1 MRISALGIN
10 VQSNGIS
17 DATQQLKNL
26 AEASKVAG
34 TEVSKLSKKAE
45 KLNTAMNAAGV
56 DKYSDS
62 ISKQSTSVNAS
73 IAALNSYESALNRIL
88 TAQKQISKSSFEINE
103 ALMVQS
109 KSTSDL
115 TKKKEELKNSI
126 DRASS
131 SGHLFNNTL
140 RSMASAAAAYISLNF
155 AKEAIQTADGWV
167 MAQNKL
173 ALALGTMKAAKSV
186 QEDLYQSA
194 QALRSPLESMTQ
206 LYNRMTVPMMALGK
220 SGKETM
226 QVVEGVA
233 AALKLSGATGAEAS
247 SVMLQF
253 SQSMN
258 SGRLNGGEFNAVA
271 EGAPIILRAIEKEL
285 KAVGKGA
292 ELSSSGLKKMAAD
305 GKLTMDI
312 VAPAVAKMG
321 QVWKEQLESMPL
333 TVDSA
338 LERIKNAWTRE
349 LGKLNENTKFTEGLS
364 KAVSSIEQ
372 MLPSLAQAFGS
383 AMSFIANHFEG
394 IKTLLTS
401 LLAMGVA
408 SWFGGILA
416 SLTPMIAAFSSAT
429 GVVAG
434 FGAALGVIGFNPW
447 IAGLRAVVG
456 VGTALYMNLKE
467 QNTEL
472 ELQNKIRDKLMDQN
486 NGTLKAMD
494 AEIDRIKTQIN
505 LQREKIGL
513 SRIYED
519 QFDRMA
525 DKQRAE
531 ELDTKKR
538 AVEEAEKSVNLAKK
552 AFEAKSKVFNNRQS
566 GEFSFFEAMKGG
578 GSIVKETNDL
588 KDANEKLKKSK
599 EDLYNIELRT
609 QQVESMRFAKAENQ
623 VKVNSADA
631 MNAAIAETRNKH
643 TAKALELENKL
654 AKLRSDYTGERGAGS
669 EFAKQ
674 ELLLTKLIAEENKKA
689 LGHQEK
695 MKANHYERLTEV
707 SKEAKIQEQLNERLA
722 LFSRTSIEDEDK
734 LLEATKR
741 RITLETQL
749 DQFKDKTLNKLD
761 LEKKALIE
769 KGIAETKVSEELEA
783 KVRTEEN
790 YRKKAKVAMGE
801 NLSGL
806 ESERKLLAIL
816 NQQVEE
822 RESREE
828 SKAKVTLTALESE
841 LQLLVGM
848 SEMYGITNSEAE
860 KYIKTLKD
868 RIDVLKDILKAED
881 SLQKRKEDDK
891 RQKELDKAVK
901 EYENK
906 WEAANKKIADG
917 LYESLTGGFGSFT
930 KKITKDLKEW
940 AFRLVLNPIIQPIAS
955 FGASL
960 LYPNATGA
968 ANVMGAG
975 SGGGF
980 GGGLSALG
988 NMITGGFTK
997 SIGSLLGYAGQGI
1010 SSLGG
1015 MLGSTTMQGFGMG
1028 MQGAMSLEG
1037 STALSMGLE
1046 GASAGAGLSS
1056 ALSTIAP
1063 WAAGAMLLYQGLKG
1077 GEKQTTG
1084 QWLEANLGTNDLK
1097 RVQTWEKQN
1106 GFLRGTDSGKY
1117 YWDLASSTTNVD
1129 GRGYTD
1135 TAGMAADKAMLN
1147 ALTTGYAA
1155 IKKAN
1160 EDYAKALGL
1169 NADFIKD
1176 RTDRINFQYGKTAEE
1191 TQSAL
1196 EKSFKEVNDNIATQL
1211 LIPLESLKKA
1221 GESSGD
1227 TLKRLAEGITGV
1239 NSIFKMLGYSALE
1252 LNTTGVAA
1260 ANRLTELAGGLSNF
1274 ASLTSSYYQKYYT
1287 EAERVKIS
1295 TSTLTDSFKALGF
1308 ELPASKEALRRLI
1321 EAQKLLQTEA
1331 GDKTFVEL
1339 LKLADAFD
1347 QVSTS
1352 ASTTTEEFNKSFEK
1366 KWNAGILDYVDE
1378 VKSQKM
1384 AITAARDAE
1393 IKAKQEANDKVAEA
1407 LKANFDMMKSNA
1419 MKYGKDIDSFMKEYS
1434 KSLFPEYFLNN
1445 NTISNAVATLK
1456 TAGVFLRELWS
1467 NALNSV
1473 NFYKSIEAVGKVA
1486 MIAGETLSES
1496 TVLDFTTNRMGGS
1509 AAMKSS
1515 IGKSLRDVFASPEV
1529 FAATTGGLDAL
1540 RFKIGYF
1547 AADGVGAD
1555 VSEFERQTKNL
1566 TLALRDGII
1575 STNDYKKGMAA
1586 LNQIAKDF
1594 GFDQVIGNIE
1604 ASKQRL
1610 KLAIADYAREGNNLL
1625 VDYFSQITK
1634 SVDNMATSVENASD
1648 SFNIV
1653 TESIGRLRS
1662 MTYALSSATIASISD
1677 GSFNA
1682 NAKQGLLMSSAANAL
1697 RKIVN
1702 TSEGSKIQSQIASN
1716 PLFTGKDSQYLST
1729 LVEGVKVGDSNSLE
1743 KVFARLN
1750 SALIKGNI
1758 NQAQYVELL
1767 NITANSFKGLAGETT
1782 NATKSASELVASFN
1796 LLKKSASDLAD
1807 KLLLSNFSTLNP
1819 INRID
1824 EAKRQ
1829 YDNVVTKALRGEFV
1843 DTAKL
1848 DEVVNNYLTAG
1859 QQGFAEYSDY
1869 TNLFSNVIGDLRN
1882 LQNMPDKQ
1890 DAQTQAITQ
1899 SISELRDILK
1909 VIGEKEVLTSID
1921 IKNTLDRIQKDGLPP
1936 YVA

>member
-34 TEVSKLSKKAE
+34 SEVSKLSTKAE
-45 KLNTAMNAAGV
+45 KLNTTMSAAGV

-173 ALALGTMKAAKSV
+173 ALALGTMKAAKAV

-285 KAVGKGA
+285 KAVGRGT
-292 ELSSSGLKKMAAD
+292 ELATNGLKKMAAD

-321 QVWKEQLESMPL
+321 QVWKEQLEAMPL

-338 LERIKNAWTRE
+338 LERIKNSWTRE
-349 LGKLNENTKFTEGLS
+349 LGKLNENTKFTEELAKALQS
-364 KAVSSIEQ
+364 LEEYMPSIAKAVGGT
-372 MLPSLAQAFGS
+372 LT
-383 AMSFIANHFEG
+383 FIANHFEG
-394 IKTLLTS
+394 IKNTIIALTALGFTSWIAGAVTS
-401 LLAMGVA
+401 LVTLGSTLSTVRNTLIGMQAA
-408 SWFGGILA
+408 
-416 SLTPMIAAFSSAT
+416 IAATS
-429 GVVAG
+429 
-434 FGAALGVIGFNPW
+434 FNPW
-447 IAGLRAVVG
+447 VAGAAALAG
-456 VGTALYMNLKE
+456 VGALLYMNYKE

-472 ELQNKIRDKLMDQN
+472 QSQNKLRDDLMSKNAGNIQ
-486 NGTLKAMD
+486 GME

-505 LQREKIGL
+505 LQRERIGL
-513 SRIYED
+513 SRIYQD
-519 QFDRMA
+519 
-525 DKQRAE
+525 
-531 ELDTKKR
+531 ELDKELGKSSKNR
-538 AVEEAEKSVNLAKK
+538 VEEQKAAVDAAKRSLELAQAAYDNKTKPKAGRLNIGGASREDEMNLRDATVKLAAAQKQLAEL
-552 AFEAKSKVFNNRQS
+552 
-566 GEFSFFEAMKGG
+566 EF
-578 GSIVKETNDL
+578 
-588 KDANEKLKKSK
+588 
-599 EDLYNIELRT
+599 T
-609 QQVESMRFAKAENQ
+609 QQKVEAHLFAQGELQ
-623 VKVNSADA
+623 TKVNSASA
-631 MNAAIAETRNKH
+631 MNAAIAATQNKH
-643 TAKALELENKL
+643 TQKALELEDKL
-654 AKLRSDYTGERGAGS
+654 ANLRRDYVGERGAGS

-674 ELLLTKLIAEENKKA
+674 ELALTKAIAEENKKA
-689 LGHQEK
+689 SGTQKTIKDH
-695 MKANHYERLTEV
+695 HYERLEALDKMEKRLKEVNLLQQMLDESGGNVDKLTQTER
-707 SKEAKIQEQLNERLA
+707 ERL
-722 LFSRTSIEDEDK
+722 K
-734 LLEATKR
+734 LSQ
-741 RITLETQL
+741 QL
-749 DQFKDKTLNKLD
+749 AEFEGKILTTAEKKTKLD
-761 LEKKALIE
+761 LQASINASDQVIMAEKRLRS
-769 KGIAETKVSEELEA
+769 SEE
-783 KVRTEEN
+783 
-790 YRKKAKVAMGE
+790 YYKKQ
-801 NLSGL
+801 N
-806 ESERKLLAIL
+806 AIQ
-816 NQQVEE
+816 NQVDDDYEKELQFLKMLDKQVEN

-828 SKAKVTLTALESE
+828 SVYKVKRDQLAIDIEVLE
-841 LQLLVGM
+841 LQYDIRKEFGM
-848 SEMYGITNSEAE
+848 QDEAADRMLE
-860 KYIKTLKD
+860 KQKKRLENLNK
-868 RIDVLKDILKAED
+868 ILERED

-930 KKITKDLKEW
+930 KKLTKDLKEW

-975 SGGGF
+975 AGGGF
-980 GGGLSALG
+980 GGI
-988 NMITGGFTK
+988 M
-997 SIGSLLGYAGQGI
+997 QGI
-1010 SSLGG
+1010 SNLGG
-1015 MLGSTTMQGFGMG
+1015 LIKGGFGSMIGSGLSTLANFTGSSTLAGMAMG
-1028 MQGAMSLEG
+1028 AQG
-1037 STALSMGLE
+1037 
-1046 GASAGAGLSS
+1046 AGAGVVAPELLGAAQAGSM
-1056 ALSTIAP
+1056 LSTAMPYIGA
-1063 WAAGAMLLYQGLKG
+1063 AMLLYQGLKG

-1117 YWDLASSTTNVD
+1117 YWDLASSTTNVE

-1135 TAGMAADKAMLN
+1135 TAGMAADKAMVN

-1191 TQSAL
+1191 TQAAL
-1196 EKSFKEVNDNIATQL
+1196 EKAFKEVNDNIATQL

-1221 GESSGD
+1221 GESSGEA
-1227 TLKRLAEGITGV
+1227 LKRLAEGITGV
-1239 NSIFKMLGYSALE
+1239 NSVFQMLGYSTLS
-1252 LNTTGVAA
+1252 LDTNGVAA
-1260 ANRLTELAGGLSNF
+1260 ANRITELAGGLSNF

-1295 TSTLTDSFKALGF
+1295 TITLTDSFKALGF

-1352 ASTTTEEFNKSFEK
+1352 AATTTEEFNKSFEK

-1384 AITAARDAE
+1384 AITAARDGE

-1540 RFKIGYF
+1540 RSKIGYF

-1575 STNDYKKGMAA
+1575 STNDYKEGMAA

-1610 KLAIADYAREGNNLL
+1610 KLAIADYAMEGNNLL